1 MSDNHLLNE
10 ILEQPDVLRRI
21 YTGYVLKNNQALKE
35 ASRILSENS
44 PIHMAGMVTSQ
55 YGGLQAASILNSS
68 NRLSIVHNA
77 SELLHYHLPSLQPK
91 SCLIAISQSGESAEI
106 VHLLKALN
114 GRLPVIGVYN
124 AEDSYLANHCD
135 IGLPILAGPQ
145 LACGSKTNLATMAVM
160 VVLAQVTV
168 GKDLNEAGQKL
179 LSVADSIERL
189 LVNWREDLTPAAEF
203 LANAPYTV
211 FLGRGPGLVS
221 ALFTSCLFREVS
233 KSISEAMS
241 AAEFR
246 HGLYEMIKPD
256 HRVVI
261 FAPYGATYDLCINLA
276 RHLINLGIPVL
287 LVSNQEPDLPANKL
301 LYFIQTQYH
310 SEYWTPL
317 LDLVPLQLIDYLL
330 AERDGLQPGVLN
342 LATYIT
348 RIE

>member
-1 MSDNHLLNE
+1 MSSTHLLNE
-10 ILEQPDVLRRI
+10 ILEQPDVLRRV
-21 YTGYVLKNNQALKE
+21 YTEYVLKDNEALKE
-35 ASRILSENS
+35 ASHLLSNKS
-44 PIHMAGMVTSQ
+44 PIHMTGMVTSQ
-55 YGGLQAASILNSS
+55 YGALQAASILNCS
-68 NRLSIVHNA
+68 NKLSIVHNA
-77 SELLHYHLPSLQPK
+77 SELLHYHLPSLQPR

-124 AEDSYLANHCD
+124 SEGSYLANHCD
-135 IGLPILAGPQ
+135 IGLPIQAGPQ
-145 LACGSKTNLATMAVM
+145 LACGSKTNIATMAVM
-160 VVLAQVTV
+160 LLLALVSV
-168 GKDLNEAGQKL
+168 GKDLNEVGQKL
-179 LSVADSIERL
+179 LSVADSMERL
-189 LVNWREDLTPAAEF
+189 FVNWREDLTPAADF

-233 KSISEAMS
+233 KSVSEAMS

-261 FAPYGATYDLCINLA
+261 FAPAGATHDLCINLTQ
-276 RHLINLGIPVL
+276 HLINLGIPVL
-287 LVSNQEPDLPANKL
+287 LVSNQDPGLPKDEL
-301 LYFIQTQYH
+301 LYFIQTEYH

-330 AERDGLQPGVLN
+330 AEREGLQPGVLN